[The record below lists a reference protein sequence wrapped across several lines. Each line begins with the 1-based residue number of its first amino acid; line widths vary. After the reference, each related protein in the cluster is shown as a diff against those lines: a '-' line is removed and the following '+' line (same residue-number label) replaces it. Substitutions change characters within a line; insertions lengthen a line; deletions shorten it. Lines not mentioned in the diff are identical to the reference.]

1 MLHHGTPKKKE
12 KESKI
17 SVAFLFVCGILKMS
31 GEKAN
36 NTPVEAENCMEASM
50 TILWETEN
58 AIGAPRVARYK

>member
-1 MLHHGTPKKKE
+1 MLTHKKVIHVTPSHGKKKE

-50 TILWETEN
+50 TTL
-58 AIGAPRVARYK
+58 